1 MNRPSLPLNTQLYI
15 RPKKNKALFPT
26 HHPGEN
32 FLGRHPAAKKNFF
45 YFSLQYLY
53 LYEMSQHDKVWSHIS
68 CFEILYGGMCQFK
81 LINPIFWPR
90 KIKWRIFDDIYLYK
104 FSKKK
109 YFCRRPHEIYIK
121 LLKSVKTAKR
131 SFHIIS

>member
-81 LINPIFWPR
+81 LINPIF
-90 KIKWRIFDDIYLYK
+90 IRIFDNIYLYILQNENIFAAARMRFIFATRCAGNK
-104 FSKKK
+104 ALIF
-109 YFCRRPHEIYIK
+109 FWP
-121 LLKSVKTAKR
+121 
-131 SFHIIS
+131 